1 VALPPSLL
9 LRTHSHSLNHSIN
22 HPLTDPPTRSLTR
35 QRHGCTAQAT
45 EARLKV
51 QTHIH
56 TNVEAVETIIERVA
70 KAHQLHID
78 GVDKLLGALSADAS
92 PTTTPNPPPPPP
104 PPPPHVDV
112 SAGSASTP
120 PLLTPQPDPPFH
132 GTGLLWVPTSE
143 LIPAVFDNDHTYRTP
158 LELLQTEENRWR
170 DVLLRHTGRRPKVGI
185 GLPDG
190 AVQFTAA
197 TLPTTHVSCSP
208 RPS

>member
-1 VALPPSLL
+1 MATYIHHSQTLAPSVWPLSCHCRLRSHLPRNSCALAEMPLWHCPHRSCN
-9 LRTHSHSLNHSIN
+9 SHSLNQSIN
-22 HPLTDPPTRSLTR
+22 
-35 QRHGCTAQAT
+35 QRNGCTAQAT

-92 PTTTPNPPPPPP
+92 STTTRNPPPPPP

-170 DVLLRHTGRRPKVGI
+170 DVLLRHTGRRPKV
-185 GLPDG
+185 
-190 AVQFTAA
+190 
-197 TLPTTHVSCSP
+197 
-208 RPS
+208 